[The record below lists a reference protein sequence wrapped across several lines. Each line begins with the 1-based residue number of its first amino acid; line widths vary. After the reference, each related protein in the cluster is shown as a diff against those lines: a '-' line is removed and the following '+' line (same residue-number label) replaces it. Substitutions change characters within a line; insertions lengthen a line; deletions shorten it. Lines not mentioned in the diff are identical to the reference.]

1 VRLKRF
7 YSSREVAVMTGLT
20 ARQLQWWDARRL
32 FVPAIGSRR
41 TEAGGFTERRY
52 TPMDVLEL
60 EVLADLRRR
69 GLSIPQLRRL
79 LDALRGLFGV
89 RLYEAI
95 GEGGPVTLLIAGDRL
110 YARATD
116 GRLVDMDR
124 PSEPLLV
131 DGDTLRLRPLAPRRR
146 RPHYRSVAT
155 PRSEIGKIFSRSSA
169 GLGITCTPMSSPTRR
184 AAEAPASV
192 AALTEPTSPRM
203 RAVTRPAST
212 F

>member
-41 TEAGGFTERRY
+41 TDAGGFTERRY

-69 GLSIPQLRRL
+69 GLTIPQLRRL
-79 LDALRGLFGV
+79 LDALREMFGV
-89 RLYEAI
+89 RLYETI
-95 GEGGPVTLLIAGDRL
+95 GEGGPVMLLISGDRL

-116 GRLVDMDR
+116 GRLFDMDR

-146 RPHYRSVAT
+146 RPR
-155 PRSEIGKIFSRSSA
+155 GK
-169 GLGITCTPMSSPTRR
+169 GPG
-184 AAEAPASV
+184 
-192 AALTEPTSPRM
+192 
-203 RAVTRPAST
+203 AVTK
-212 F
+212 